1 MNNKNKIS
9 LKGLLKNY
17 SIILKKQNNYNDVQN
32 IENESKTDEDEDSE
46 YNNQK
51 NSNELSVQ

>member
-9 LKGLLKNY
+9 LKSLLKNY

>member
-1 MNNKNKIS
+1 MNNKNKIY

>member
-9 LKGLLKNY
+9 LKCLLKNY
-17 SIILKKQNNYNDVQN
+17 SNILKKQNNYNDVQN

-46 YNNQK
+46 
-51 NSNELSVQ
+51 

>member
-1 MNNKNKIS
+1 MNNKNKIY

-17 SIILKKQNNYNDVQN
+17 SIILRKQINYNDVQN
-32 IENESKTDEDEDSE
+32 IENESKTDKDEDSE

>member
-9 LKGLLKNY
+9 LKGFLKNY

>member
-1 MNNKNKIS
+1 MNNQNKIS

>member
-17 SIILKKQNNYNDVQN
+17 SNILKKQNNYNDV
-32 IENESKTDEDEDSE
+32 
-46 YNNQK
+46 
-51 NSNELSVQ
+51 